1 MARRGQETDKAGR
14 GKRPSLH
21 YRGAVSSGMPVHVT
35 SEIGALRTVLVHS
48 PGNELLAVTPSTRAD
63 FLYDDIVDADL
74 AKREHRRFVQVLER
88 FCEVLHVRE
97 LLTEVLEDPEVREL
111 IIRETLD
118 VVPLE
123 PLASELRGL
132 PPEAVVDLLIE
143 GKEEEPGPLS
153 RTLNESSYS
162 LPPLPNLFFTRDSA
176 MAINQNIM
184 IGSMRFHARWTE
196 ELIMKALFT
205 SHPKLANKGI
215 VYDGSV
221 ERRLNHT
228 LEGGDV
234 HPLRED
240 VLLIGFSERSSPAG
254 IDSLATLLFEQTEV
268 TNLVVVVMPQEATAI
283 HLDMIFTHVDR
294 ELCVIYPP
302 HFIGPYRLPILHWQ
316 KGQSHM
322 KEQPDLFAALKLCG
336 LPLEPI
342 LCGGSKRIVQ
352 DREQWASGCNFT
364 ALRPGVVTSYARN
377 ETTLRELQKAGFKM
391 ISASDFL
398 SSDADILAHQ
408 RAAITF
414 EGGELVRGGGGP
426 HCMTC
431 PITRDDPWS

>member
-1 MARRGQETDKAGR
+1 
-14 GKRPSLH
+14 
-21 YRGAVSSGMPVHVT
+21 MPVHVT

-74 AKREHRRFVQVLER
+74 ARREHKRFVQVLER
-88 FCEVLHVRE
+88 FCEVLHVRD
-97 LLTEVLEDPEVREL
+97 LLTEVLEDSKVREL

-123 PLASELRGL
+123 PLGLELREL
-132 PPEAVVDLLIE
+132 PPEAVVNLLIE

-153 RTLNESSYS
+153 RTLNEFSYS
-162 LPPLPNLFFTRDSA
+162 LPPLPNLFFTRDAA
-176 MAINQNIM
+176 MAINQHMM

-205 SHPKLANKGI
+205 SHPKLGNCGI
-215 VYDGSV
+215 LYDGSV

-240 VLLIGFSERSSPAG
+240 VLLIGFSQRSSPAG
-254 IDSLATLLFEQTEV
+254 IDSLATLLFEQTRV
-268 TNLVVVVMPQEATAI
+268 TSLIVVVMPQEATAI

-294 ELCVIYPP
+294 ELCVVYPP
-302 HFIGPYRLPILHWQ
+302 HFIGPYRLPILLWQ
-316 KGQSHM
+316 KGETHM
-322 KEQPDLFAALKLCG
+322 KEQPDLFAALKHCG
-336 LPLEPI
+336 LPMEPI
-342 LCGGSKRIVQ
+342 LCGGSRRIVQ

-377 ETTLRELQKAGFKM
+377 ETTLRELEKAGFRM

-398 SSDADILAHQ
+398 SSKQGTAVHE

-431 PITRDDPWS
+431 PITRDDPWT

>member
-1 MARRGQETDKAGR
+1 
-14 GKRPSLH
+14 
-21 YRGAVSSGMPVHVT
+21 MPVHVT

-88 FCEVLHVRE
+88 FCEVLHVRD
-97 LLTEVLEDPEVREL
+97 LLTDVLEDPEVREL

-132 PPEAVVDLLIE
+132 PPAAVVTLLIE

-162 LPPLPNLFFTRDSA
+162 LPPLPNLFFTRDAA
-176 MAINQNIM
+176 MAINQNMM

-196 ELIMKALFT
+196 ELIMKAIFT
-205 SHPKLANKGI
+205 SHPKLGNKGI

-254 IDSLATLLFEQTEV
+254 IDSLASILFEQTQV
-268 TNLVVVVMPQEATAI
+268 TNLIVVVMPQEATAI

-302 HFIGPYRLPILHWQ
+302 HFIGPYRLPILLWQ
-316 KGQSHM
+316 KGDSHM
-322 KEQPDLFAALKLCG
+322 KQQPDLFAALKQCG
-336 LPLEPI
+336 LPMEPI

-352 DREQWASGCNFT
+352 DREQWASGCNNT
-364 ALRPGVVTSYARN
+364 TLRPGVVTSYARN
-377 ETTLRELQKAGFKM
+377 ETTLRELEKAGFKM
-391 ISASDFL
+391 IGASDFL
-398 SSDADILAHQ
+398 SSEAAIPVNQ
-408 RAAITF
+408 RAVITF

-431 PITRDDPWS
+431 PITRDDPWI

>member
-1 MARRGQETDKAGR
+1 
-14 GKRPSLH
+14 
-21 YRGAVSSGMPVHVT
+21 MPVHVT

-88 FCEVLHVRE
+88 FCEVLHVRD
-97 LLTEVLEDPEVREL
+97 LLTQVLEDSRVREL

-123 PLASELRGL
+123 PLGAELREL
-132 PPEAVVDLLIE
+132 PPEAVVNLLIE

-153 RTLNESSYS
+153 RTLNEFSYS

-176 MAINQNIM
+176 MAINQNMM

-205 SHPKLANKGI
+205 SHPKLGNKGI
-215 VYDGSV
+215 LYDGST

-268 TNLVVVVMPQEATAI
+268 SNLIVVVMPQEATAI

-294 ELCVIYPP
+294 ELCVVYPP
-302 HFIGPYRLPILHWQ
+302 HFIGPYRLPILLWQ
-316 KGQSHM
+316 KGESQM
-322 KEQPDLFAALKLCG
+322 REQPDLFAALKHCG
-336 LPLEPI
+336 MPMEPI
-342 LCGGSKRIVQ
+342 LCGGSRRIVQ

-377 ETTLRELQKAGFKM
+377 ETTLRELEKAGFKM

-398 SSDADILAHQ
+398 SSKRDIPAHE

-431 PITRDDPWS
+431 PITRDDPWI

>member
-1 MARRGQETDKAGR
+1 
-14 GKRPSLH
+14 
-21 YRGAVSSGMPVHVT
+21 MPVHVT

-88 FCEVLHVRE
+88 FCEVLHVRD
-97 LLTEVLEDPEVREL
+97 LLTDVLEDPEVREL

-132 PPEAVVDLLIE
+132 PPAAVVTLLIE

-162 LPPLPNLFFTRDSA
+162 LPPLPNLFFTRDAA
-176 MAINQNIM
+176 MAINQNMM

-196 ELIMKALFT
+196 ELIMKAIFT
-205 SHPKLANKGI
+205 SHPKLGNKGI

-254 IDSLATLLFEQTEV
+254 IDSLATILFEQTQV
-268 TNLVVVVMPQEATAI
+268 TNLIVVVMPQEATAI

-302 HFIGPYRLPILHWQ
+302 HFIGPYRLPILLWQ
-316 KGQSHM
+316 KGESHM
-322 KEQPDLFAALKLCG
+322 KQQPDLFAALKQCG
-336 LPLEPI
+336 LPMEPI

-352 DREQWASGCNFT
+352 DREQWASGCNNT
-364 ALRPGVVTSYARN
+364 TLRPGVVTSYARN
-377 ETTLRELQKAGFKM
+377 ETTLRELEKAGFKM
-391 ISASDFL
+391 IGASDFL
-398 SSDADILAHQ
+398 SSDAAMPPNQ
-408 RAAITF
+408 RAVITF

-431 PITRDDPWS
+431 PITRDDPWV

>member
-1 MARRGQETDKAGR
+1 SLIPH
-14 GKRPSLH
+14 PSSR
-21 YRGAVSSGMPVHVT
+21 YFPRMPVHVT

-88 FCEVLHVRE
+88 FCEVLHVRD
-97 LLTEVLEDPEVREL
+97 LLADVLEDPQVREL

-123 PLASELRGL
+123 PLALELREL
-132 PPEAVVDLLIE
+132 PPAAVVTLLIE

-153 RTLNESSYS
+153 HTLNESSYS
-162 LPPLPNLFFTRDSA
+162 LPPLPNLFFTRDAA
-176 MAINQNIM
+176 MAINQNMM

-205 SHPKLANKGI
+205 SHPKLGNKGI
-215 VYDGSV
+215 LYDGSV

-254 IDSLATLLFEQTEV
+254 IDSLATLLFEKTEV
-268 TNLVVVVMPQEATAI
+268 KNLIVVVMPREETAI
-283 HLDMIFTHVDR
+283 HLDMIFTHIDR
-294 ELCVIYPP
+294 ELCAIYPP
-302 HFIGPYRLPILHWQ
+302 HFIGPYRLPILLWQ
-316 KGQSHM
+316 KGESRM
-322 KEQPDLFAALKLCG
+322 KEQPDLFAALKHCG
-336 LPLEPI
+336 LPMEPI

-391 ISASDFL
+391 ITASDFL
-398 SSDADILAHQ
+398 ADDAALPTNQ

-431 PITRDDPWS
+431 PITRDDPWT

>member
-1 MARRGQETDKAGR
+1 
-14 GKRPSLH
+14 
-21 YRGAVSSGMPVHVT
+21 MPVHVT

-88 FCEVLHVRE
+88 FCEVLHVRD
-97 LLTEVLEDPEVREL
+97 LLTQVLEDSKVREL

-123 PLASELRGL
+123 PLAAELREL
-132 PPEAVVDLLIE
+132 PPEAVVNLLIE

-153 RTLNESSYS
+153 RTLNEFSYS

-176 MAINQNIM
+176 MAINQNMM

-205 SHPKLANKGI
+205 SHPKLGNKGI
-215 VYDGSV
+215 LYDGST

-268 TNLVVVVMPQEATAI
+268 SNLIVVVMPQEATAI

-294 ELCVIYPP
+294 ELCVVYPP
-302 HFIGPYRLPILHWQ
+302 HFIGPYRLPILLWQ
-316 KGQSHM
+316 KGESQM
-322 KEQPDLFAALKLCG
+322 REQPDLFAALKHCG
-336 LPLEPI
+336 MPMEPI
-342 LCGGSKRIVQ
+342 LCGGSRRIVQ

-377 ETTLRELQKAGFKM
+377 ETTLRELEKAGFKM

-398 SSDADILAHQ
+398 SSKRDIPAHE

-431 PITRDDPWS
+431 PITRDDPWI

>member
-1 MARRGQETDKAGR
+1 
-14 GKRPSLH
+14 
-21 YRGAVSSGMPVHVT
+21 MPVHVT

-74 AKREHRRFVQVLER
+74 ARREHKRFVQVLER
-88 FCEVLHVRE
+88 FCEVLHVRD
-97 LLTEVLEDPEVREL
+97 LLTEVLEDSKVREL

-123 PLASELRGL
+123 PLGLELREL
-132 PPEAVVDLLIE
+132 PPEAVVNLLIE

-153 RTLNESSYS
+153 RTLNEFSYS
-162 LPPLPNLFFTRDSA
+162 LPPLPNLFFTRDAA
-176 MAINQNIM
+176 MAINQHMM

-205 SHPKLANKGI
+205 SHPKLGNCGI
-215 VYDGSV
+215 LYDGSV

-254 IDSLATLLFEQTEV
+254 IDSLATLLFEQTKV
-268 TNLVVVVMPQEATAI
+268 TSLIVVVMPQEATAI

-302 HFIGPYRLPILHWQ
+302 HFIGPYRLPILLWQ
-316 KGQSHM
+316 KGETHM
-322 KEQPDLFAALKLCG
+322 KEQPDLFAALKHCG
-336 LPLEPI
+336 LPMEPI
-342 LCGGSKRIVQ
+342 LCGGSRRIVQ

-377 ETTLRELQKAGFKM
+377 ETTLRELEKAGFRM

-398 SSDADILAHQ
+398 SSEHGIAAHE
-408 RAAITF
+408 RGVITF

-431 PITRDDPWS
+431 PITRDDPWT

>member
-1 MARRGQETDKAGR
+1 
-14 GKRPSLH
+14 
-21 YRGAVSSGMPVHVT
+21 MPVHVT

-88 FCEVLHVRE
+88 FCEVLHVRD
-97 LLTEVLEDPEVREL
+97 LLTDVLEDSAVREL
-111 IIRETLD
+111 VIRETLD

-123 PLASELRGL
+123 PLASELRAL
-132 PPEAVVDLLIE
+132 PPRGVVDLLIE

-153 RTLNESSYS
+153 RTLNEFSYS

-176 MAINQNIM
+176 MAINQNMM

-215 VYDGSV
+215 LYDGSA
-221 ERRLNHT
+221 ERRSNHT

-254 IDSLATLLFEQTEV
+254 IDGLATLVFEQTEV
-268 TNLVVVVMPQEATAI
+268 TNLIVVVMPQEATAI

-302 HFIGPYRLPILHWQ
+302 HFIGPYRLPILHWR
-316 KGQSHM
+316 KGKAHM
-322 KEQPDLFAALKLCG
+322 KEQPDIFTALKECEMKME
-336 LPLEPI
+336 PL
-342 LCGGSKRIVQ
+342 LCGGAKRIVQ

-377 ETTLRELQKAGFKM
+377 EATLKELEKAGFKM
-391 ISASDFL
+391 ITASDFL
-398 SSDADILAHQ
+398 SNKVEIAANQ

-414 EGGELVRGGGGP
+414 KGGELVRGGGGP

-431 PITRDDPWS
+431 PITRDDPWT

>member
-1 MARRGQETDKAGR
+1 
-14 GKRPSLH
+14 
-21 YRGAVSSGMPVHVT
+21 MPVHVT

-88 FCEVLHVRE
+88 FCEVLHVRD
-97 LLTEVLEDPEVREL
+97 LLTDVLEDPEVREL

-132 PPEAVVDLLIE
+132 PPAAVVTLLIE

-162 LPPLPNLFFTRDSA
+162 LPPLPNLFFTRDAA
-176 MAINQNIM
+176 MAINQNMM

-196 ELIMKALFT
+196 ELIMKAIFT
-205 SHPKLANKGI
+205 SHPKLGNKGI

-254 IDSLATLLFEQTEV
+254 IDSLATILFEQTQV
-268 TNLVVVVMPQEATAI
+268 TNLIVVVMPQEATAI

-302 HFIGPYRLPILHWQ
+302 HFIGPYRLPILLWQ
-316 KGQSHM
+316 KGETHM
-322 KEQPDLFAALKLCG
+322 KQQPDLFAALKQCG
-336 LPLEPI
+336 LPMEPI

-352 DREQWASGCNFT
+352 DREQWASGCNNT
-364 ALRPGVVTSYARN
+364 TLRPGVVTSYARN
-377 ETTLRELQKAGFKM
+377 ETTLRELEKAGFKM
-391 ISASDFL
+391 IGASDFL
-398 SSDADILAHQ
+398 SSDAPIPPNQ
-408 RAAITF
+408 RAVITF

-431 PITRDDPWS
+431 PITRDDPWI

>member
-1 MARRGQETDKAGR
+1 
-14 GKRPSLH
+14 
-21 YRGAVSSGMPVHVT
+21 MPVHVT

-97 LLTEVLEDPEVREL
+97 LLSEVLQDSEVREL

-118 VVPLE
+118 VVPLM
-123 PLASELRGL
+123 PLGAELREL

-153 RTLNESSYS
+153 RTLNECSYS

-176 MAINQNIM
+176 MAINQHMM

-196 ELIMKALFT
+196 ELIMKALFS
-205 SHPKLANKGI
+205 SHPKLRNSGI
-215 VYDGSV
+215 LYDGSA

-234 HPLRED
+234 HPLRDD

-254 IDSLATLLFEQTEV
+254 IDSLAKLLFERTTV
-268 TNLVVVVMPQEATAI
+268 SNLIVVVMPQEATAI

-294 ELCVIYPP
+294 DLCVIYPP
-302 HFIGPYRLPILHWQ
+302 HFIGPYRLPILHWR
-316 KGQSHM
+316 KGQPQM
-322 KEQPDLFAALKLCG
+322 REQPDLFAALKHCG
-336 LPLEPI
+336 IPMEPI
-342 LCGGSKRIVQ
+342 LCGGERRIVQ

-364 ALRPGVVTSYARN
+364 AMRPGVVTSYARN
-377 ETTLRELQKAGFKM
+377 ETTLRELDKAGFRM
-391 ISASDFL
+391 ITASDFL
-398 SSDADILAHQ
+398 ASRDDIPLNT

-431 PITRDDPWS
+431 PITRDDPWN

>member
-1 MARRGQETDKAGR
+1 
-14 GKRPSLH
+14 
-21 YRGAVSSGMPVHVT
+21 MPVHVT

-88 FCEVLHVRE
+88 FCDVLHVRD
-97 LLTEVLEDPEVREL
+97 LLTDVLEDPEVREL

-132 PPEAVVDLLIE
+132 PPAAVVTLLIE

-162 LPPLPNLFFTRDSA
+162 LPPLPNLFFTRDAA
-176 MAINQNIM
+176 MAINQNMM

-196 ELIMKALFT
+196 ELIMKAIFT
-205 SHPKLANKGI
+205 SHPKLGNKGI

-254 IDSLATLLFEQTEV
+254 IDSLASILFDQTEV
-268 TNLVVVVMPQEATAI
+268 TNLIVVVMPQEATAI

-302 HFIGPYRLPILHWQ
+302 HFIGPYRLPILLWQ
-316 KGQSHM
+316 KGESHM
-322 KEQPDLFAALKLCG
+322 KQQPDLFAALKHCG
-336 LPLEPI
+336 LPMEPI

-352 DREQWASGCNFT
+352 DREQWASGCNNT
-364 ALRPGVVTSYARN
+364 TLRPGVVTSYARN
-377 ETTLRELQKAGFKM
+377 ETTLRELEKAGFKM
-391 ISASDFL
+391 IGASDFL
-398 SSDADILAHQ
+398 SNDTAIPANQ
-408 RAAITF
+408 RAVITF

-431 PITRDDPWS
+431 PITRDDPWV

>member
-1 MARRGQETDKAGR
+1 
-14 GKRPSLH
+14 
-21 YRGAVSSGMPVHVT
+21 MPVHVT

-63 FLYDDIVDADL
+63 FLYDDIIDADL

-88 FCEVLHVRE
+88 FCEVLTVRD
-97 LLTEVLEDPEVREL
+97 LLADVLEDPEVREL
-111 IIRETLD
+111 VIGETLD

-123 PLASELRGL
+123 PLAAELRDL
-132 PPEAVVDLLIE
+132 PPAAVVTLLIE
-143 GKEEEPGPLS
+143 GREEEPGPLS

-176 MAINQNIM
+176 MAINENMM

-215 VYDGSV
+215 LYDGSI

-254 IDSLATLLFEQTEV
+254 IDGLANLLFERTAV
-268 TNLVVVVMPQEATAI
+268 SNLIVVVMPQEATAI

-294 ELCVIYPP
+294 DLCVIYPP

-316 KGQSHM
+316 KGQSRM
-322 KEQPDLFAALKLCG
+322 KEQPDLFAALKQCG
-336 LPLEPI
+336 IPMEPI
-342 LCGGSKRIVQ
+342 LCGGARRIVQ
-352 DREQWASGCNFT
+352 DREQWASGCNF
-364 ALRPGVVTSYARN
+364 AAIRPGVITSYARN
-377 ETTLRELQKAGFKM
+377 ETTLRELEKAGFRM
-391 ISASDFL
+391 MSASDFL
-398 SSDADILAHQ
+398 SSDKDIPPNE

-414 EGGELVRGGGGP
+414 EGGELVRAGGGP

-431 PITRDDPWS
+431 PITRDDPWK

>member
-1 MARRGQETDKAGR
+1 
-14 GKRPSLH
+14 
-21 YRGAVSSGMPVHVT
+21 MPVHVT

-63 FLYDDIVDADL
+63 FLYDDIVDVTL

-88 FCEVLHVRE
+88 FAEVLHVRD
-97 LLTEVLEDPEVREL
+97 LLTEVLQDTAVREFV
-111 IIRETLD
+111 IRETLD
-118 VVPLE
+118 VVPLV
-123 PLASELRGL
+123 PLEAQLREL
-132 PPEAVVDLLIE
+132 PPKEVVKLMIE

-153 RTLNESSYS
+153 RTLNEFSYS
-162 LPPLPNLFFTRDSA
+162 LPPLPNLFFTRDAA
-176 MAINQNIM
+176 MAINEHMM

-196 ELIMKALFT
+196 ELIMKALFS
-205 SHPKLANKGI
+205 SHPKLSNGGI
-215 VYDGSV
+215 LYDGSV

-254 IDSLATLLFEQTEV
+254 IDSLANLLFEQTKV
-268 TNLVVVVMPQEATAI
+268 SNLIVVVMPQEATAI
-283 HLDMIFTHVDR
+283 HLDMIFTHIDR

-316 KGQSHM
+316 KGDSHM
-322 KEQPDLFAALKLCG
+322 REQPDIFTALRHCG
-336 LPLEPI
+336 LPMEPI
-342 LCGGSKRIVQ
+342 LCGGSRRIAQ

-377 ETTLRELQKAGFKM
+377 ETTLKELEKAGFKM
-391 ISASDFL
+391 ITASDFL
-398 SSDADILAHQ
+398 SANEPIPAGA
-408 RAAITF
+408 RAVITLS
-414 EGGELVRGGGGP
+414 GGELVRGGGGP

-431 PITRDDPWS
+431 PITRDDPWT

>member
-1 MARRGQETDKAGR
+1 
-14 GKRPSLH
+14 
-21 YRGAVSSGMPVHVT
+21 MPVHVT

-48 PGNELLAVTPSTRAD
+48 PGAELLAVTPSTRAD

-88 FCEVLHVRE
+88 FCEVLHVRD
-97 LLTEVLEDPEVREL
+97 LLADVLEDSEVREL
-111 IIRETLD
+111 VIRETLD
-118 VVPLE
+118 VVPLA
-123 PLASELRGL
+123 PLAAELREL
-132 PPEAVVDLLIE
+132 PPEAVVRLLIE

-153 RTLNESSYS
+153 RTLNECSYS
-162 LPPLPNLFFTRDSA
+162 LPPLPNLFFTRDAA
-176 MAINQNIM
+176 MAINQHMM

-196 ELIMKALFT
+196 ELIMKALFS
-205 SHPKLANKGI
+205 SHPRLSNSGI
-215 VYDGSV
+215 LYDGSV
-221 ERRLNHT
+221 EHRLNHT

-268 TNLVVVVMPQEATAI
+268 SNLIVVVMPQAAAAI
-283 HLDMIFTHVDR
+283 HLDMIFTHIDR

-316 KGQSHM
+316 KGDSHM
-322 KEQPDLFAALKLCG
+322 REQADIFVALRHCG
-336 LPLEPI
+336 MPMEPV
-342 LCGGSKRIVQ
+342 LCGGTRRIVQ

-377 ETTLRELQKAGFKM
+377 ETTLRELEKVGFKM
-391 ISASDFL
+391 ISGSDFL
-398 SSDADILAHQ
+398 STEEAIPANE
-408 RAAITF
+408 RAVITF

-431 PITRDDPWS
+431 PITRDDPWI

>member
-1 MARRGQETDKAGR
+1 
-14 GKRPSLH
+14 
-21 YRGAVSSGMPVHVT
+21 MPVHVT

-88 FCEVLHVRE
+88 FCEVLHVRD
-97 LLTEVLEDPEVREL
+97 LLTDVLEDPEVREL

-132 PPEAVVDLLIE
+132 PPAEVVTLLIE

-162 LPPLPNLFFTRDSA
+162 LPPLPNLFFTRDAA
-176 MAINQNIM
+176 MAINQNMM

-215 VYDGSV
+215 VYDGSI

-254 IDSLATLLFEQTEV
+254 IDSLATILFEQTEV
-268 TNLVVVVMPQEATAI
+268 TNLIVVVMPQEATAI

-316 KGQSHM
+316 KGDSHM
-322 KEQPDLFAALKLCG
+322 KQQPDLFAALKHCG
-336 LPLEPI
+336 LPMEPI

-352 DREQWASGCNFT
+352 DREQWASGCNNT
-364 ALRPGVVTSYARN
+364 TLRPGVVTSYARN
-377 ETTLRELQKAGFKM
+377 ETTLKELEKIGFKM
-391 ISASDFL
+391 IAASDFL
-398 SSDADILAHQ
+398 SSNAGIPASQ
-408 RAAITF
+408 RAVITF

-431 PITRDDPWS
+431 PITRDDPWI

>member
-1 MARRGQETDKAGR
+1 
-14 GKRPSLH
+14 
-21 YRGAVSSGMPVHVT
+21 MPVHVT

-88 FCEVLHVRE
+88 FCQVLHVRD
-97 LLTEVLEDPEVREL
+97 LLTEVLEDNEVREL

-123 PLASELRGL
+123 PLGLELREL
-132 PPEAVVDLLIE
+132 PPKAVVNLLIE

-153 RTLNESSYS
+153 RTLNEFSYS

-176 MAINQNIM
+176 MAINQHMM

-205 SHPKLANKGI
+205 SHPKLGNKGI
-215 VYDGSV
+215 LYDGST

-268 TNLVVVVMPQEATAI
+268 TNIIVVVMPQEATAI

-302 HFIGPYRLPILHWQ
+302 HFIGPYRLPILHWE
-316 KGQSHM
+316 KGQPHM
-322 KEQPDLFAALKLCG
+322 KEQPDLFAALKHCG
-336 LPLEPI
+336 LPMEPV
-342 LCGGSKRIVQ
+342 LCGGSRRIVQ

-377 ETTLRELQKAGFKM
+377 ETTLRELEKAGFKM

-398 SSDADILAHQ
+398 ASKREIPAHE

-414 EGGELVRGGGGP
+414 GGGELVRGGGGP

>member
-1 MARRGQETDKAGR
+1 
-14 GKRPSLH
+14 
-21 YRGAVSSGMPVHVT
+21 
-35 SEIGALRTVLVHS
+35 
-48 PGNELLAVTPSTRAD
+48 
-63 FLYDDIVDADL
+63 
-74 AKREHRRFVQVLER
+74 
-88 FCEVLHVRE
+88 
-97 LLTEVLEDPEVREL
+97 
-111 IIRETLD
+111 
-118 VVPLE
+118 
-123 PLASELRGL
+123 
-132 PPEAVVDLLIE
+132 
-143 GKEEEPGPLS
+143 
-153 RTLNESSYS
+153 
-162 LPPLPNLFFTRDSA
+162 
-176 MAINQNIM
+176 M

-215 VYDGSV
+215 LYDGST

-254 IDSLATLLFEQTEV
+254 IDSLATLLFEQTQV
-268 TNLVVVVMPQEATAI
+268 TNIIVVVMPQEATAI

-294 ELCVIYPP
+294 ELCVVYPP

-316 KGQSHM
+316 KGEKHM
-322 KEQPDLFAALKLCG
+322 KEQPDLFAAFKHCG
-336 LPLEPI
+336 LPMEPI
-342 LCGGSKRIVQ
+342 LCGGSRRIVQ

-377 ETTLRELQKAGFKM
+377 ETTLRELEKTGFRM

-398 SSDADILAHQ
+398 SSNHDIPAHE

-431 PITRDDPWS
+431 PITRDDPWI

>member
-1 MARRGQETDKAGR
+1 
-14 GKRPSLH
+14 
-21 YRGAVSSGMPVHVT
+21 MPVHVT

-88 FCEVLHVRE
+88 FCEVLHVRD
-97 LLTEVLEDPEVREL
+97 LLADVLEDPQVREL

-123 PLASELRGL
+123 PLALELREL
-132 PPEAVVDLLIE
+132 PPAAVVTLLIE

-153 RTLNESSYS
+153 HTLNESSYS
-162 LPPLPNLFFTRDSA
+162 LPPLPNLFFTRDAA
-176 MAINQNIM
+176 MAINQNMM

-205 SHPKLANKGI
+205 SHPKLGNKGI
-215 VYDGSV
+215 LYDGSV

-254 IDSLATLLFEQTEV
+254 IDSLATLLFEKTEV
-268 TNLVVVVMPQEATAI
+268 KNLIVVVMPREETAI
-283 HLDMIFTHVDR
+283 HLDMIFTHIDR
-294 ELCVIYPP
+294 DLCAIYPP
-302 HFIGPYRLPILHWQ
+302 HFIGPYRLPILLWQ
-316 KGQSHM
+316 KGQSRM
-322 KEQPDLFAALKLCG
+322 KEQPDLFAALKHCG
-336 LPLEPI
+336 LPMEPI

-391 ISASDFL
+391 IAASDFL
-398 SSDADILAHQ
+398 ADDAAIPANQ

-431 PITRDDPWS
+431 PITRDDPWT

>member
-1 MARRGQETDKAGR
+1 
-14 GKRPSLH
+14 
-21 YRGAVSSGMPVHVT
+21 MPVHVT

-88 FCEVLHVRE
+88 FCEVLHVRD
-97 LLTEVLEDPEVREL
+97 LLTDVLEDPEVREL

-132 PPEAVVDLLIE
+132 PPEAVVNLLVE

-176 MAINQNIM
+176 MAINQNVM

-205 SHPKLANKGI
+205 SHPKLSNQGI

-254 IDSLATLLFEQTEV
+254 IDSLATLLFEKTQV
-268 TNLVVVVMPQEATAI
+268 TNLIVVVMPQEATAI
-283 HLDMIFTHVDR
+283 HLDMIFTHIDR

-316 KGQSHM
+316 KGEAHM
-322 KEQPDLFAALKLCG
+322 KEQPDLFAALKQCG
-336 LPLEPI
+336 LPMEPI

-377 ETTLRELQKAGFKM
+377 ETTLRELEKAGFKM

-398 SSDADILAHQ
+398 SDRSDIPAHQ